1 MIDIRRK
8 HRTGRAGPEIN
19 MAPLVDMVFTLL
31 LFFLVT
37 TTFSRET
44 GVEVSRPAAASA
56 REIERD
62 AFLVALTRD
71 GVIYVHNRA
80 VDRLDLRALLQE
92 ALKEAPDR
100 AVVILAD
107 KSSSTGNLVAVMDE
121 CALAGAKKVAVA
133 AGKER

>member
-1 MIDIRRK
+1 MIRIQRSHRAG
-8 HRTGRAGPEIN
+8 RTGPEVN

-56 REIERD
+56 REMERD
-62 AFLVALTRD
+62 ALMVALTRD
-71 GVIYVHNRA
+71 GSIFVHNRA
-80 VDRLDLRALLQE
+80 VDLLDLRGVVQE
-92 ALKEAPDR
+92 ELKDAPDR
-100 AVVILAD
+100 SVVILAD
-107 KSSSTGNLVAVMDE
+107 RASNTGNLVSVLDE
-121 CALAGAKKVAVA
+121 CALAGARKVAVA